1 MIRVSP
7 ELTEPYLR
15 RHALIEGAT
24 QRLHTGWL
32 LQHGVEGPQ
41 HPELAQDHRP
51 RRVTVK
57 QLNPPV
63 LETKDVAAGPVHAV
77 ARWRKDPLTQP
88 EPPVVSPWSASSTTT
103 TSPATYTS

>member
-32 LQHGVEGPQ
+32 LQHSVEVPQ
-41 HPELAQDHRP
+41 QPELAQDHRP
-51 RRVTVK
+51 
-57 QLNPPV
+57 
-63 LETKDVAAGPVHAV
+63 DG
-77 ARWRKDPLTQP
+77 
-88 EPPVVSPWSASSTTT
+88 
-103 TSPATYTS
+103 